1 MDVQPDPSD
10 DEELEEESSCAR
22 SMCGID
28 AWKWFRRVNVMSSRL
43 AQENNYERTKTNGAT
58 TAEDSK
64 DTWTDAIR
72 DAI

>member
-1 MDVQPDPSD
+1 
-10 DEELEEESSCAR
+10 
-22 SMCGID
+22 
-28 AWKWFRRVNVMSSRL
+28 MSSRL